1 MGLVEMTWRT
11 RALPGVLILVAL
23 LFTPRL
29 AYAEEQQASSGGG
42 AAASDPTAAVNFQDI
57 KLRYFDLTGDNE
69 EYVLEAEGAVI
80 FSPAFKVVHK
90 ILGARTDK
98 SGDWE
103 TDLRQLTLKPI
114 FLHPIKP
121 FGIKAKFALG
131 GEWLKDLGDVD
142 DGTGTGSDQ
151 IAPLIGIGWLPT
163 DRDFII
169 TLLQYFYSYDEDSGV
184 DEVRQTGPRL
194 IYIRSIP
201 SIKGW
206 AKADLKASI
215 DHEDDNDFTQTLEL
229 QLGTMVTEGL
239 GLYGEV
245 FVGDSVL
252 DTDAYDMGVGI
263 GLRILY

>member
-1 MGLVEMTWRT
+1 MTWRK
-11 RALPGVLILVAL
+11 RAVAGGAILVAL
-23 LFTPRL
+23 LFTAQL
-29 AYAEEQQASSGGG
+29 AYAQDEQSGGG
-42 AAASDPTAAVNFQDI
+42 GGGGAASDPTAAINFQDV

-69 EYVLEAEGAVI
+69 EYVLEAEGSFV
-80 FSPAFKVVHK
+80 FSPALKLTHK
-90 ILGARTDK
+90 LVGARTDK
-98 SGDWE
+98 SDDWE

-131 GEWLKDLGDVD
+131 AEWLKDLGDVD

-169 TLLQYFYSYDEDSGV
+169 TLAQYFYSYDEDSGV

-229 QLGTMVTEGL
+229 QLGTMVTKGL
-239 GLYGEV
+239 GLYGEA
-245 FVGDSVL
+245 FIGDSVL
-252 DTDAYDMGVGI
+252 DTNAYDAGVGI